1 MIHIFNRKQLL
12 ATFNMEQQAKVR
24 TLLHDNG
31 IDYQV
36 KTANRSG
43 ASVLSPNTRGR
54 TGSLRNPMEDMYEYL
69 IYVKKEDH
77 ERVAALIRS
86 C

>member
-12 ATFNMEQQAKVR
+12 ATFNMEQQFKVG

-36 KTANRSG
+36 KTVNRSG
-43 ASVLSPNTRGR
+43 ASVQSSNARGR

-77 ERVAALIRS
+77 ERASALIRS